1 MAEEYI
7 LQSSEDYTG
16 VAELMGHL
24 HRCDLQGRS
33 HAAVALVG
41 FWDHE
46 GVVSAG
52 QAPLD
57 NFPRGCQG
65 KAGWPERYYVEG
77 SQRSSETQIRSTYF
91 KDRRQAH

>member
-7 LQSSEDYTG
+7 LQSPEDYTG

-52 QAPLD
+52 
-57 NFPRGCQG
+57 
-65 KAGWPERYYVEG
+65 
-77 SQRSSETQIRSTYF
+77 
-91 KDRRQAH
+91 